1 MFKFFLS
8 RRDPK
13 VSPIGHNALVILSMI
28 LFRLWVALT
37 TYPSGVHLLLGWV
50 LLTGYAAIAG
60 PLSLRW
66 RLSNLEPVQVW
77 WNLQLHSYG
86 LALRKNRQ
94 AARLMAFFA
103 FWIGLEEICLRV
115 IAIPLYGQLYDENLP
130 RWWLL
135 VGWAIAMLRY
145 PLGYGLLH
153 QSFRKPTLLILAGL
167 LELVC
172 VILYFTSQS
181 FWLTVACHCGY
192 LAISFGG
199 PLSAL
204 AAAAEEL
211 DQFLAADRSV

>member
-1 MFKFFLS
+1 MIFL
-8 RRDPK
+8 
-13 VSPIGHNALVILSMI
+13 
-28 LFRLWVALT
+28 RLWIALT

-50 LLTGYAAIAG
+50 LLTGYAAIAA
-60 PLSLRW
+60 PLSLHW

-77 WNLQLHSYG
+77 WNLQLHHYG

-115 IAIPLYGQLYDENLP
+115 VAIPLDHENLP

-135 VGWAIAMLRY
+135 VGWLIAMLRY

-153 QSFRKPTLLILAGL
+153 RSFRKPTLLLLAGL
-167 LELVC
+167 LELIC

-181 FWLTVACHCGY
+181 FWLTVACHWSIVVIW
-192 LAISFGG
+192 LFPLGG
-199 PLSAL
+199 RYQLW
-204 AAAAEEL
+204 
-211 DQFLAADRSV
+211 QHQRQK